1 MNAKILKKALI
12 ILLIGSIL
20 TGCTTKIEYVDR
32 PVEVKVP
39 QKCIIPNISI
49 DLNKTTYT
57 EKVNAMEIYIYELEE
72 AIKICK

>member
-1 MNAKILKKALI
+1 MI

-49 DLNKTTYT
+49 DLKKTTYT